1 MFVLIK
7 ETKNKIY
14 VKINDKFY
22 WLNKNEIEN
31 IEEDIKKEEEKLKI
45 KKMVSEAIKK
55 DYENEHK
62 KFLEWREKNKDR
74 LESLAKKIG
83 W

>member
-22 WLNKNEIEN
+22 WLNKNEID
-31 IEEDIKKEEEKLKI
+31 DIDKEFQKEEELKKLQ
-45 KKMVSEAIKK
+45 KKVTEEINK

-62 KFLEWREKNKDR
+62 EFLKWREKNKDK
-74 LESLAKKIG
+74 LDSLAKKIG

>member
-14 VKINDKFY
+14 VKINNKFY
-22 WLNKNEIEN
+22 WLNKNEIE
-31 IEEDIKKEEEKLKI
+31 DIDMELKKEEEQKELQ
-45 KKMVSEAIKK
+45 KKVTEAIKK
-55 DYENEHK
+55 DYK
-62 KFLEWREKNKDR
+62 KSHEEFLEWREKNKDK
-74 LESLAKKIG
+74 LEYLAKKIG

>member
-22 WLNKNEIEN
+22 WLNKNEID
-31 IEEDIKKEEEKLKI
+31 DIDKEFQKEEELKKLQ
-45 KKMVSEAIKK
+45 KKVTEEINK

-62 KFLEWREKNKDR
+62 EFLKWKEKNKDK
-74 LESLAKKIG
+74 LDSLAKKIG